1 MAGADGIGRFKG
13 AEQWCSERE
22 GDDDELRSAI
32 EQLASWLRGK
42 PFDLHYQRSLSGGGS
57 GAYVAVM
64 QRVPHQRP
72 GRRDRLIVKLVPPG
86 SGALETSNARA
97 AASSV
102 PEVFRSAHLV
112 VLETSDELAG
122 VGSWWIHMQKVVLG
136 DLTVERAPR
145 LLDLLDDE
153 GIARYC
159 AAIVKAVITEWDGED
174 SDPVVT
180 ETPSEFL
187 GEFLHPRLTG
197 ADVRAFLSEAQIDLD
212 TPAETIKL
220 PGRRDPLPNPF
231 ALLKGRG
238 DRTPVSVFRGN
249 SHGDL
254 HVRNVLLPRTELGK
268 VDEGEFKLID
278 LGRYSTSGPLS
289 LDPMKL
295 LLSVAAEWLPSLV
308 PYSAIRSG
316 LAEVMVAPG
325 RCGGSPPVVGY
336 REVAQAIHTA
346 AEQGLMQH
354 GDREGW
360 EKQNQLVLV
369 GCALRYVARPGLA
382 TADRW
387 WFLEVAAL
395 ATRAFSGGPG
405 APKEEWTRPTECCA
419 TGRVLPVRDEKTP
432 RLEVSD
438 HLAEVIPISPHVR
451 QNRTA
456 AGLAALIHEIERL
469 PHDASAARLEFIAVD
484 LRQQADDLAEA
495 LTDRRSTLLRI
506 QLTDTSTLLSQF
518 SDVSLSSGETVRRVQ
533 QAAKTLRT
541 YARRLWPDEAG

>member
-1 MAGADGIGRFKG
+1 MAGADGIGRFEG
-13 AEQWCSERE
+13 AEHWRSERE
-22 GDDDELRSAI
+22 GDDDEFHSAI
-32 EQLASWLRGK
+32 EQLESWLRGK
-42 PFDLHYQRSLSGGGS
+42 PFNLHYQRSLSGGDS

-64 QRVPHQRP
+64 QRVPHQR
-72 GRRDRLIVKLVPPG
+72 GRRERLIVKLVPPDEG
-86 SGALETSNARA
+86 VSETNNARA

-102 PEVFRSAHLV
+102 PEAFRSAHLV
-112 VLETSDELAG
+112 VLEAADELAG
-122 VGSWWIHMQKVVLG
+122 EGSWWIHMQKVVLG

-159 AAIVKAVITEWDGED
+159 AAIVKTVITKWDREEPA
-174 SDPVVT
+174 PVVT

-187 GEFLHPRLTG
+187 EKFLDPRLAG
-197 ADVRAFLSEAQIDLD
+197 ADVRAFLSEADIDLD
-212 TPAETIKL
+212 APAETIKL
-220 PGRRDPLPNPF
+220 PGRRDLLPNPF
-231 ALLKGRG
+231 ALLKRRG
-238 DRTPVSVFRGN
+238 DETPVLVFRGN

-268 VDEGEFKLID
+268 VGEEEFKLID

-295 LLSVAAEWLPSLV
+295 LLSIAAEWLPSLV

-336 REVAQAIHTA
+336 RGVAQAIHTA

-395 ATRAFSGGPG
+395 ATRAFSGGSS
-405 APKEEWTRPTECCA
+405 APKEDWTRPTESCA
-419 TGRVLPVRDEKTP
+419 TGRVLPGREERTQ

-438 HLAEVIPISPHVR
+438 HLAEVIPINPRVR

-456 AGLAALIHEIERL
+456 AELAALIQEIERL

-495 LTDRRSTLLRI
+495 LTDQRSTLLRI